1 MPSPRH
7 APPSPFQEALWG
19 FSCFLWS
26 LWRAPKEQL
35 AGCQQWGPLKG
46 ARWRMLGAKKCKQ
59 VDPLHYMGPPLHSHT
74 PPSTVFFYVAVF
86 HTHIYTVKH
95 TQTHMNSTTNH
106 CFFFRTVCFLKLSLC
121 CRLLDEQAHKQHPTF
136 PQDAFFTRIFHN
148 IFCPSAQCVLER
160 KCMCKFVRRRFW
172 RNTNRIQK
180 QAIFS
185 SFSHR
190 CFPLLFNVFL
200 SYLFLQFSISAFN
213 KKDLIYNSAI
223 AHYVMFYISFSSLE
237 GVRVEVQ
244 THS

>member
-86 HTHIYTVKH
+86 HKQIYT
-95 TQTHMNSTTNH
+95 QSNTHRLIWIPPPTTA
-106 CFFFRTVCFLKLSLC
+106 FFFQDCVFSKAISLLSAVGWTRSQTASHISPGCLF
-121 CRLLDEQAHKQHPTF
+121 HP
-136 PQDAFFTRIFHN
+136 N
-148 IFCPSAQCVLER
+148 IS
-160 KCMCKFVRRRFW
+160 
-172 RNTNRIQK
+172 
-180 QAIFS
+180 
-185 SFSHR
+185 
-190 CFPLLFNVFL
+190 
-200 SYLFLQFSISAFN
+200 
-213 KKDLIYNSAI
+213 
-223 AHYVMFYISFSSLE
+223 
-237 GVRVEVQ
+237 
-244 THS
+244 